1 MRVLNAV
8 YTAGLVLA
16 GVCVAATTL
25 LVLLQVGGRIV
36 GVLVPAVPEIA
47 GFLLGA
53 TIFLAMPATMRAG
66 EQIRITLILDT
77 MGLKLRFVLE
87 LLFRLLG
94 AAVAFYLAWRLYVLA
109 YDSWDFGDRSAGLVG
124 IPVWIPQ
131 AAMTV
136 GIVLLGVRFLEELA
150 VMVTKGAIISYDV
163 HSASGS

>member
-8 YTAGLVLA
+8 YTAGLILA
-16 GVCVAATTL
+16 GVCVAVTTL

-77 MGLKLRFVLE
+77 MALKLRFVLE

-94 AAVAFYLAWRLYVLA
+94 AAVAFYLAWRLYILA

-150 VMVTKGAIISYDV
+150 VMVTKGTIISYDV